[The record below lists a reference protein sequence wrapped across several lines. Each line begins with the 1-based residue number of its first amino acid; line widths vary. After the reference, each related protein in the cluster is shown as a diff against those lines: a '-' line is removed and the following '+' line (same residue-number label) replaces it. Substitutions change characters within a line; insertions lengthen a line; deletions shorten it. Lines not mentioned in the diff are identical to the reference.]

1 MISNDFQN
9 YLNNQYLAH
18 SPNDNQGGSFW
29 DTLPQQHIQ
38 EQIRKKEA
46 EEKEAEMANK
56 TTQPTKPLK
65 PRKKIKV
72 KYKKYRDTKK
82 IAKQAKIAVAIG
94 LGVLTVG
101 NIITNTTAV
110 DKAIKNSNNPIL
122 EGIADVFD
130 KVPLIG
136 KVDDALEKIP
146 GLDNVIGEIY
156 EPMFPIPN
164 PRPIEEITEENV
176 TYEDVCA
183 YLDMLTLHDFYS
195 FLNGEVDNFDEF
207 SARFNFLES
216 DIETYRDPNT
226 NESIEGKL
234 PLQTHY
240 GDYYYVH
247 FNYDAE
253 AFETIENFD
262 KPRFK
267 VDKDVYE
274 EFLSAWSPTWNIEHF
289 ELTQEI
295 YDNVFG
301 NNNYE
306 MFGDYIGQMAY
317 STDWQLNKESI
328 RDGSPEQYY
337 TIINLIDNIM
347 ENNAEYFYNPYAI
360 NESHQL
366 TNDSYAYINNS
377 NAIVYTSKKHKDND
391 NQKHQSS
398 LDDEMSM

>member
-29 DTLPQQHIQ
+29 DTLPQQNIQ
-38 EQIRKKEA
+38 EQIKAKEA
-46 EEKEAEMANK
+46 KEKEAERANN
-56 TTQPTKPLK
+56 TTQPTKSLK
-65 PRKKIKV
+65 PRKKIKL

-82 IAKQAKIAVAIG
+82 IAKQAGIAVAIG
-94 LGVLTVG
+94 LTVG

-110 DKAIKNSNNPIL
+110 DKAIKNCNNPIL
-122 EGIADVFD
+122 EGIADIFD

-136 KVDDALEKIP
+136 KIDDALEKIP

-156 EPMFPIPN
+156 EPVFPIPTP
-164 PRPIEEITEENV
+164 PRPIEEITEENA

-183 YLDMLTLHDFYS
+183 YLDMLTLHSLYS
-195 FLNGEVDNFDEF
+195 YLNGEVDNFDEV

-216 DIETYRDPNT
+216 DIETYHDPNT

-234 PLQTHY
+234 PFQTHY
-240 GDYYYVH
+240 GDYYDVH

-253 AFETIENFD
+253 AFKTIENFD
-262 KPRFK
+262 KPGFE

-301 NNNYE
+301 SEENNYRR
-306 MFGDYIGQMAY
+306 FSRLIGQMAY

-337 TIINLIDNIM
+337 TIIKLIDNIM
-347 ENNAEYFYNPYAI
+347 ENNAKHFYNPYAT

-377 NAIVYTSKKHKDND
+377 NAIVYTSKKYKDND
-391 NQKHQSS
+391 W
-398 LDDEMSM
+398 